1 VVHPAAGHRE
11 GTLVNALLH
20 HCGDLSGIGG
30 ILRPGIV
37 HRLDKDTSGLM
48 VAAKTDRVHRALTEQ
63 FKARKV
69 RKVYEAVVHGDMA
82 QEEGVISMPIGRH
95 PVARQRMSVRS
106 RKGREAVTRW
116 RVRERFGQATLL
128 EVVIETGRTHQIRVH
143 LHAIGHPVVGDPV
156 YGKGSGTGKRQGPLG
171 RMGRQALHAR
181 SLGFFHPERQLE
193 MAFTS
198 PLPPDMVLL
207 CDNLRAGRS
216 GP

>member
-1 VVHPAAGHRE
+1 
-11 GTLVNALLH
+11 
-20 HCGDLSGIGG
+20 
-30 ILRPGIV
+30 
-37 HRLDKDTSGLM
+37 M

-106 RKGREAVTRW
+106 RRGREAVTRW